1 MTRGTIRGAAL
12 AAACALALL
21 GGCADN
27 SGPQD
32 ISGSWKGPLTLRV
45 AGGLELGGELALQL
59 EQNDDFASGGALWAP
74 IGEPQGIA
82 GPVDGIEVTLRLIF
96 RCAESFETT
105 VLVGEVSGDSID
117 FLSVSGTACRLNGNP
132 RVVEGGD
139 FSLTRTSDDVPL

>member
-1 MTRGTIRGAAL
+1 MTRMTMRGAAL

-32 ISGSWKGPLTLRV
+32 VSGSWKGPLTLRV
-45 AGGLELGGELALQL
+45 AGDLELGGELALQL
-59 EQNDDFASGGALWAP
+59 DQNKSFASGGALWAP

-105 VLVGEVSGDSID
+105 VLVGEVSGDSIEY
-117 FLSVSGTACRLNGNP
+117 LGVSGTACRLGGQP
-132 RVVEGGD
+132 RAVEGGS
-139 FSLTRTSDDVPL
+139 FSLTRTSDGAPL